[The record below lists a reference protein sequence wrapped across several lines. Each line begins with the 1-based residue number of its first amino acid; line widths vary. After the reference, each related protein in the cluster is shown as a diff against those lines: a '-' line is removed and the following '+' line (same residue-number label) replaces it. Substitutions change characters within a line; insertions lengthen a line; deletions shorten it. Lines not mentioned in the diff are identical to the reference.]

1 MKKTLLLLAVVL
13 MGLSMMAQ
21 TNTYTKVSSAS
32 ELSAGDKVLLVGF
45 NDEGTAFVMSYQKSN
60 NRHALEITESGG
72 SITTSVATDPSS
84 QTEPYEITI
93 GLEGSAF
100 TFYDE
105 VKGGYLYAAGGGNY
119 LKTQTTLDDKGR
131 WTLTMDGDGFVPTS
145 NDAGVEQN
153 IMRFNSTST
162 LFGCYKASSNI
173 DGLIYIYKAG
183 GAPVID
189 PEPSNY
195 PTNFQASLD
204 ITKVTLTWTAS
215 TGAQLPRG
223 YVVIGS
229 TGSITVPVDGTPVAN
244 DTDASDGHVAYNATD
259 NDVYFEQLTPHTTWH
274 FAIFP
279 YTNSGANI
287 DYKTDGT
294 YPTAS
299 ITTQNVECIFS
310 SDFAAGLA
318 PFVAY
323 NALGEQEWGTGSY
336 NGIPYAKMSG
346 YASSVN
352 HANED
357 WLITP
362 DLLNG
367 ASYNDITVA
376 FMNAYKFDGNPI
388 EIKWSEDYDG
398 MSDPNEFGWVDIT
411 GDFQWSAGN
420 YEWATTN
427 YTLNNM
433 GGVNH
438 LYIAFKYTS
447 TDAAASTW
455 EIADFKVYTGYDAVG
470 ENEAVKFNLYPNPAN
485 SIVKIEAEAAA
496 EAQVIDMAG
505 RVVMNVNV
513 NEGENTVNVADLA
526 NGVYFVKI
534 NGSVVKFVKR

>member
-13 MGLSMMAQ
+13 MGLSVMAQ
-21 TNTYTKVSSAS
+21 TNTYTKISSAS
-32 ELSAGDKVLLVGF
+32 ELSAGDKVLLVGIR
-45 NDEGTAFVMSYQKSN
+45 DDGSALGMGYQKSN

-119 LKTQTTLDDKGR
+119 LKTQSTLDDKGK
-131 WTLTMDGDGFVPTS
+131 WTLSMDGAGFVPTS
-145 NDAGVEQN
+145 TGGVEQN
-153 IMRFNSTST
+153 IMRYNNTST
-162 LFGCYKASSNI
+162 LFGCYKPSSTIAGLVYIFKASGS
-173 DGLIYIYKAG
+173 AT
-183 GAPVID
+183 PD

-229 TGSITVPVDGTPVAN
+229 TGSITVPTDGNPVEN
-244 DTDASDGHVAYNATD
+244 DIDPADGHVAYNATD

-318 PFVAY
+318 PFMAY
-323 NALGEQEWGTGSY
+323 NVEGEQEWGTGTY
-336 NGIPYAKMSG
+336 NNIPYAKMTG
-346 YASSVN
+346 YASQVN

-362 DLLNG
+362 NLING
-367 ASYNDITVA
+367 GAYSTLTIA
-376 FMNAYKFDGNPI
+376 FMNAYKFDGNALQCLY
-388 EIKWSEDYDG
+388 STDYDG
-398 MSDPNEFGWVDIT
+398 MSDPNEFNWTNIT
-411 GDFQWSAGN
+411 ANFDWSTGE
-420 YEWATTN
+420 YVWANTN
-427 YTLNNM
+427 YTMNTSGMN
-433 GGVNH
+433 V

-447 TDAAASTW
+447 TDTAASTW
-455 EIADFKVYTGYDAVG
+455 EVAEFKIYTGYDAVE

-485 SIVKIEAEAAA
+485 SIVKIDAEAAA
-496 EAQVIDMAG
+496 EAQVIDMTG
-505 RVVMNVNV
+505 RVVMSVNV
-513 NEGENTVNVADLA
+513 NAGENTVNVAELA

-534 NGSVVKFVKR
+534 NSSVVKFIKK

>member
-13 MGLSMMAQ
+13 MGLSVMAQ
-21 TNTYTKVSSAS
+21 TNTYTKISSAS
-32 ELSAGDKVLLVGF
+32 ELSAGDKVLLVGIR
-45 NDEGTAFVMSYQKSN
+45 DDGSALGMGYQKSN
-60 NRHALEITESGG
+60 NRHAVELGTVGNEIT
-72 SITTSVATDPSS
+72 TAVAINPSS
-84 QTEPYEITI
+84 DVDVFEITVGI
-93 GLEGSAF
+93 EGNVY
-100 TFYDE
+100 TFFDE
-105 VKGGYLYAAGGGNY
+105 LNNGYLYAPGGGNY
-119 LKTQTTLDDKGR
+119 LKTQSTLDDKGK
-131 WTLTMDGDGFVPTS
+131 WTLSMDGAGFVPTS
-145 NDAGVEQN
+145 TGGVEQN
-153 IMRFNSTST
+153 IMRYNNTST
-162 LFGCYKASSNI
+162 LFGCYKPSSTIAGLVYIFKASGS
-173 DGLIYIYKAG
+173 AT
-183 GAPVID
+183 PD

-229 TGSITVPVDGTPVAN
+229 TGSITVPTDGNPVEN
-244 DTDASDGHVAYNATD
+244 DIDPADGHVAYNATD

-294 YPTAS
+294 YPTAD

-318 PFVAY
+318 PFMAY
-323 NALGEQEWGTGSY
+323 NVEGEQEWGTGTY
-336 NGIPYAKMSG
+336 NNIPYAKMSG

-455 EIADFKVYTGYDAVG
+455 EVAEFKIYTGYDAVE

-496 EAQVIDMAG
+496 EAQVIDMTG
-505 RVVMNVNV
+505 RVVMSVNV
-513 NEGENTVNVADLA
+513 NAGENTVNVAELA

-534 NGSVVKFVKR
+534 NSSVVKFIKK

>member
-13 MGLSMMAQ
+13 MGLSVMAQ
-21 TNTYTKVSSAS
+21 TNTYTKISSAS
-32 ELSAGDKVLLVGF
+32 ELSAGDKVLLVGIR
-45 NDEGTAFVMSYQKSN
+45 DDGSALGMGYQKSN
-60 NRHALEITESGG
+60 NRHAVELGTVGNEIT
-72 SITTSVATDPSS
+72 TAVAINPSS
-84 QTEPYEITI
+84 DVDVFEITVGI
-93 GLEGSAF
+93 EGNVY
-100 TFYDE
+100 TFFDE
-105 VKGGYLYAAGGGNY
+105 LNNGYLYAPGGGNY
-119 LKTQTTLDDKGR
+119 LKTQSTLDDKGK
-131 WTLTMDGDGFVPTS
+131 WTLSMDGAGFVPTS
-145 NDAGVEQN
+145 TGGVEQN
-153 IMRFNSTST
+153 IMRYNNTST
-162 LFGCYKASSNI
+162 LFGCYKPSSTIAGLVYIFKASGS
-173 DGLIYIYKAG
+173 AT
-183 GAPVID
+183 PD

-229 TGSITVPVDGTPVAN
+229 TGSITVPTDGNPVEN
-244 DTDASDGHVAYNATD
+244 DIDPADGHVAYNATD

-323 NALGEQEWGTGSY
+323 NVLGEQEWGTGTY
-336 NGIPYAKMSG
+336 NNIPYAKMSG

-455 EIADFKVYTGYDAVG
+455 EVAEFKIYTGYDAVE

-496 EAQVIDMAG
+496 EAQVIDMTG
-505 RVVMNVNV
+505 RVVMSVNV
-513 NEGENTVNVADLA
+513 NAGENTVNVAELA

-534 NGSVVKFVKR
+534 NSSVVKFIKK